1 MSICYT
7 KLVWIGVTVIRDLFL
22 KFKETF
28 LCKTFIIFTC
38 IGIINTLNNSCFSLI
53 YNVCGVQKNIAAM
66 LGYFTSLNI
75 AYFLNSWLTFKQPLS
90 FKKHVKYLISYA
102 PNFTI
107 FAFMTFIAFNKWHLP
122 QFIGTIVSV
131 LLGGPIAFIIVKL
144 FTFNNK

>member
-1 MSICYT
+1 MD
-7 KLVWIGVTVIRDLFL
+7 KGAVGIRDLFL

-38 IGIINTLNNSCFSLI
+38 IGVVNTINNSCFSWI
-53 YNVCGVQKNIAAM
+53 YNKSGVQENVAAM

-75 AYFLNSWLTFKQPLS
+75 AYFLNSWLTFKQAICL
-90 FKKHVKYLISYA
+90 KKHIKYLISYI

-107 FAFMTFIAFNKWHLP
+107 FAFMTLLAFNKWHLP

-144 FTFNNK
+144 FTFNNKK